1 MNYQMYLSIARR
13 WVLPI
18 RYQTIGLGFGS
29 QIFGKLILQLEGY
42 QKALFDRDS
51 PVYLQ
56 LNDTEKLK
64 IEEKKYLLMKAISDL
79 IDIYN
84 DGDDM
89 FKL

>member
-1 MNYQMYLSIARR
+1 MKKVDAMNDKKM
-13 WVLPI
+13 
-18 RYQTIGLGFGS
+18 
-29 QIFGKLILQLEGY
+29 IFGKLILQLEGY
-42 QKALFDRDS
+42 QREVFDRDS